1 MAMTPRLLT
10 SECAAHYPRLWH
22 LVEESSSNRDVR
34 RYPIL
39 LDMINFCQEFENW
52 ITISTDHIA
61 QVLEEEPPEHAHN
74 PVYGANPIVE
84 LRLEYFADEIGKFLL
99 FQELVATQML
109 WDLTDWHEAI
119 LHRTRPEVLP
129 KHNARR
135 KCPEC
140 SQYAVMQYE
149 QDFFCVNRECQHTWL
164 GKK

>member
-34 RYPIL
+34 KYPIL

-52 ITISTDHIA
+52 IIVTTDHIA
-61 QVLEEEPPEHAHN
+61 YVLDEEPPTHAHD

-84 LRLEYFADEIGKFLL
+84 LRLEYFADEIGAFVLR
-99 FQELVATQML
+99 QEIIATQML
-109 WDLTDWHEAI
+109 WELTDWHEAI
-119 LHRTRPEVLP
+119 LFRTRPETLP

-140 SQYAVMQYE
+140 NQHAVMQYG
-149 QDFFCVNRECQHTWL
+149 QDFFCVKRECQNTWT